1 MLQCNE
7 VTRLYAS
14 DAVRTAP
21 LRTRIALRLH
31 LMMCR
36 SCRRY
41 VRELRTI
48 GRAVRSLGRDAAAG
62 GERHEEMV
70 RRVLSE
76 GTRDDD

>member
-1 MLQCNE
+1 MRCNE
-7 VTRLYAS
+7 VTRLCAS

-41 VRELRTI
+41 VHELRTI
-48 GRAVRSLGRDAAAG
+48 GRAVRSLGRDATAG
-62 GERHEEMV
+62 EERQEEIV

-76 GTRDDD
+76 GKREQD